1 MESIAAKVFHF
12 ICVRDYHRSEE
23 NEEYKENFYRNG
35 FEEEKTFF
43 NRFNGKIDFK
53 QKTVLDIGHGFGSTA
68 IYMALNGAARVV
80 GIEIDEDRNNYAKL
94 KLATEYKEISNMVEF
109 KIADNTF
116 KEQFDIV
123 ISKDCFEHYA
133 NPERFITIMKQY
145 LKKDGIM
152 VIGFSPLWKA
162 PYGGHITY
170 MTKVPWAHLLF
181 PESVIMRER
190 KRFRPDEDAHLFE
203 DVRGGLNK
211 MTLKR
216 YLDIIKKSGL
226 EIIYLKTNVQNT
238 KSMFLFNILN
248 RIPFCGELFT
258 QNVYSIMGIRN

>member
-1 MESIAAKVFHF
+1 MENIVAKVFHL
-12 ICVRDYHRSEE
+12 ICVRNYRRSDEHEE
-23 NEEYKENFYRNG
+23 VYFRNG
-35 FEEEKTFF
+35 FEEAKTFF
-43 NRFNGKIDFK
+43 SRFDGKVDFK

-80 GIEIDEDRNNYAKL
+80 GIEIDEDKVEFAKL
-94 KLATEYKEISNMVEF
+94 KLATEYKGVSTIVEF
-109 KIADNTF
+109 RITDDTF

-133 NPERFITIMKQY
+133 NPEDFITTMKQY

-162 PYGGHITY
+162 PYGGHIEY

-181 PESVIMRER
+181 PESVILGARR
-190 KRFRPDEDAHLFE
+190 RFRPDEEAQSFE
-203 DVRGGLNK
+203 EIRGGLNK

-226 EIIYLKTNVQNT
+226 KVEYLKTNVQNT
-238 KSMFLFNILN
+238 KLMFLFNIL
-248 RIPFCGELFT
+248 RKIPFCDELFT
-258 QNVYSIMGIRN
+258 QNVYSIMCMRI